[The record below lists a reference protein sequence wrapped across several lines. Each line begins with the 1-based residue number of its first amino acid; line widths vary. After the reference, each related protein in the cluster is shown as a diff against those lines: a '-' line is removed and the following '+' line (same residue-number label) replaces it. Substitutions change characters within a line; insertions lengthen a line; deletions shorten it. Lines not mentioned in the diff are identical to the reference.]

1 MIKIPDIIGKN
12 AIFVESREAVAVEIL
27 NIIRIDDRIEIILQN
42 DMRVEH
48 KRSWIK
54 EQKYVHNDRPW
65 GETWT
70 VSCSEST
77 IIMSEEFLQGPQI
90 GWQILVDERTYQQLT
105 EQDDEWTDDW
115 F

>member
-1 MIKIPDIIGKN
+1 MEIPDIIGKN
-12 AIFVESREAVAVEIL
+12 VIFVESREAVAVEIL
-27 NIIRIDDRIEIILQN
+27 NIVRVDDQIKITLQI
-42 DMRVEH
+42 DMRVKH
-48 KRSWIK
+48 KRSWRE

-77 IIMSEEFLQGPQI
+77 IVISEELLQGPQI
-90 GWQILVDERTYQQLT
+90 GWQIFINERTYQQFA